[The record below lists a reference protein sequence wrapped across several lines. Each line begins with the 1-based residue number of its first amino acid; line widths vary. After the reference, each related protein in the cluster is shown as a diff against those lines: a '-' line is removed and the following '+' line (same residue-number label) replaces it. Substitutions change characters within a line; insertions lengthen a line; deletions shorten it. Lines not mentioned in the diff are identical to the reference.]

1 MKIAVDAMGGDHA
14 PGAIVEG
21 AVLAYRELGI
31 ESTLVG
37 MPEGIDAEIARLDA
51 RDVPFEIMEATQ
63 VIEMGEIPS
72 RALKTK
78 QNSSMRVA
86 VEAVKRGEASAVVSA
101 GDTGGAFATSLFVLQ
116 RMKGVLRPAIAALLP
131 TLKGF
136 CIMLDVGAN
145 LVPKAQHLFQFGVMG
160 AVYAEI
166 ALGIENPSVGL
177 LNVGGEDSK
186 GTESLKDAHQMFAK
200 SDLNFMGNA
209 EGNTIFQGDVD
220 VIVCDGFSGNV
231 ALKVSESL
239 SEMLTTLLREEVTQS
254 FRSKIGYMF
263 LQNGLKSMRKRTD
276 YSEYGAAP
284 LLGLNGLCMIGHGR
298 SNAKAVKNALR
309 STSQLVEKEL
319 MGTIQEEVDRQLA
332 IQRKSE
338 PAWRLW
344 NQIREGIFHGVSSE
358 HGGSSGGRPELS
370 EASIHEEDKEEEIS
384 DSEPHVRPKR
394 EK

>member
-1 MKIAVDAMGGDHA
+1 MKIAVDAMGGDNA
-14 PGAIVEG
+14 PAAIVEG
-21 AVLAYRELGI
+21 AVLAYREFGV
-31 ESTLVG
+31 ETVLVG
-37 MPEGIDAEIARLDA
+37 IPEKIDAELARLDA
-51 RDVPFEIMEATQ
+51 RDIPFDIQEATQ
-63 VIEMGEIPS
+63 VIEMGEAPS
-72 RALKTK
+72 RALKNK
-78 QNSSMRVA
+78 PNSSMRIA
-86 VEAVKRGEASAVVSA
+86 VEVVKREDASAVFSA
-101 GDTGGAFATSLFVLQ
+101 GDTGGAFATSLHVFQ
-116 RMKGVLRPAIAALLP
+116 RMKGVVRPAIAALLP

-160 AVYAEI
+160 SVFSQI
-166 ALGIENPSVGL
+166 ALGTNTPTVGL

-186 GTESLKDAHQMFAK
+186 GTDALKTAHQMFSK

-209 EGNTIFQGDVD
+209 EGNTIFQGGVD

-309 STSQLVEKEL
+309 TTSDLVKKQ
-319 MGTIQEEVDRQLA
+319 MNATIQEEIDRQVA
-332 IQRKSE
+332 IQRSSE
-338 PAWRLW
+338 PRWRLW
-344 NQIREGIFHGVSSE
+344 NQIREGIFQ
-358 HGGSSGGRPELS
+358 GGSSEEAPPDDDEEPRES
-370 EASIHEEDKEEEIS
+370 EESSSKS
-384 DSEPHVRPKR
+384 
-394 EK
+394 